1 VVSIYAVESY
11 AAKHASVEDMKGR
24 TSRGSIGTE

>member
-1 VVSIYAVESY
+1 MVSIFAVDSY
-11 AAKHASVEDMKGR
+11 AAKHPSVEDMKGR